1 MRSPQTVLETLRKH
15 AQKAHYQYE
24 RLYRNLYNPQLYLL
38 AYQNLYANKG
48 STTAGADGAT
58 LSGMSLKR
66 IESLIKKRGTAVI
79 NPTPPGGS
87 TSPRKVET
95 GCARWVSRRQTTNW
109 YKKPFA

>member
-48 STTAGADGAT
+48 SMTP
-58 LSGMSLKR
+58 LSGEETMHISGDRDIKGGET
-66 IESLIKKRGTAVI
+66 ESKGCYGRRLVDNTGAGKVKTPW
-79 NPTPPGGS
+79 NPKDS
-87 TSPRKVET
+87 KAFLVDF
-95 GCARWVSRRQTTNW
+95 W
-109 YKKPFA
+109 

>member
-66 IESLIKKRGTAVI
+66 IESLIK
-79 NPTPPGGS
+79 TPPGGS

>member
-58 LSGMSLKR
+58 
-66 IESLIKKRGTAVI
+66 
-79 NPTPPGGS
+79 PPGGS
-87 TSPRKVET
+87 TSPRKEET
-95 GCARWVSRRQTTNW
+95 VCARWVSRRQTTNW

>member
-66 IESLIKKRGTAVI
+66 IESLIKNCGTAVI

>member
-1 MRSPQTVLETLRKH
+1 MLFLKNQSIQFLKALRIK
-15 AQKAHYQYE
+15 
-24 RLYRNLYNPQLYLL
+24 QL
-38 AYQNLYANKG
+38 Q
-48 STTAGADGAT
+48 DFCF
-58 LSGMSLKR
+58 LKY
-66 IESLIKKRGTAVI
+66 IMGLKNCGTAVI